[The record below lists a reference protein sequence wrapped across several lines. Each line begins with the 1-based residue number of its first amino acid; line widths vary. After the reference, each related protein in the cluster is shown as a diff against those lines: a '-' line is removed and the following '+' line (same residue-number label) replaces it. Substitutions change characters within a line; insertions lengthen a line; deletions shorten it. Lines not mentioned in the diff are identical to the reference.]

1 MFSSNYLS
9 QRNSQSCYENTL
21 RPSLSDYNIASN
33 NEQIPQ
39 NNLFTQNPLIVSQ
52 RSNMSNNSM
61 RMQGTQQSLGLGSN
75 NYINYKQF
83 ENIMIENVKSFP
95 DQVSNYLTNSNGDIS
110 LRLLMNSIYSASL
123 VTSQNFNKINN
134 TFGAKLTNSNICVEN
149 FLELCAKMN
158 YLLNVIDND
167 LVNQFSLLTS
177 FHGYDES
184 VQNEEKDNIETIER
198 VINECNELLFE
209 KIIKP
214 NQNSMN
220 FNEEINQNCVELK
233 MILLEEMNIL
243 YQNLN
248 KLIKL
253 RKERNDNQNK
263 YQQILDGVAEII
275 SSLTDK
281 FIFSNKNETDK
292 ENDLVCEE
300 NKENIINVNNEVDN
314 KDINNS
320 DATDEVKIQKR
331 LATIKIISE
340 INKRYK
346 RRKKK
351 KYFK

>member
-9 QRNSQSCYENTL
+9 QRNSQSCYENSL
-21 RPSLSDYNIASN
+21 RPSLSDYNVVSN
-33 NEQIPQ
+33 NEPIPQ

-263 YQQILDGVAEII
+263 YQQILDGVAEVI

-281 FIFSNKNETDK
+281 FIFSNKNETDN

-300 NKENIINVNNEVDN
+300 NKENNINVNNEVDN

>member
-9 QRNSQSCYENTL
+9 ERNSQSCYENTL

-263 YQQILDGVAEII
+263 YQQILDGVAEVI
-275 SSLTDK
+275 SSLTYK
-281 FIFSNKNETDK
+281 FIYSNKNETDN

-300 NKENIINVNNEVDN
+300 NKENNINVNNDVDN

-331 LATIKIISE
+331 LSTIKIISE

>member
-21 RPSLSDYNIASN
+21 RPSLSEYNHLSN
-33 NEQIPQ
+33 NDSIPQ
-39 NNLFTQNPLIVSQ
+39 NNMFTQNPLIVSQ
-52 RSNMSNNSM
+52 QSSMSGNSI
-61 RMQGTQQSLGLGSN
+61 RMQGTQQSLGLGN

-95 DQVSNYLTNSNGDIS
+95 EQVSSHLTSSRGNLS
-110 LRLLMNSIYSASL
+110 LGLLINSICNASFT
-123 VTSQNFNKINN
+123 TSQSFDRINN
-134 TFGAKLTNSNICVEN
+134 TFSNKLTTSNICVEK
-149 FLELCAKMN
+149 FLELCAKVN
-158 YLLNVIDND
+158 ALLDIIDNN
-167 LVNQFSLLTS
+167 LINQFSLLTS

-184 VQNEEKDNIETIER
+184 IQNEEKDNIETIER

-220 FNEEINQNCVELK
+220 FNEEINQNCIELK
-233 MILLEEMNIL
+233 NILFEEMNIL

-253 RKERNDNQNK
+253 RKEKNDHQNE

-275 SSLTDK
+275 ASLKDK
-281 FIFSNKNETDK
+281 FIFSNNKDMNNE
-292 ENDLVCEE
+292 NVHVCEE
-300 NKENIINVNNEVDN
+300 NKENNINRNKEADN
-314 KDINNS
+314 KEINNP
-320 DATDEVKIQKR
+320 DVTDEVKIQKR

-340 INKRYK
+340 MNKRYK
-346 RRKKK
+346 RKKK

>member
-9 QRNSQSCYENTL
+9 QRNSQSCYENSL
-21 RPSLSDYNIASN
+21 RPSLSDYNVVSN

-220 FNEEINQNCVELK
+220 FNEEINQNCAELK

-263 YQQILDGVAEII
+263 YQQILDGVAEVI

-351 KYFK
+351 KNFK

>member
-1 MFSSNYLS
+1 MFSSNYLT

-21 RPSLSDYNIASN
+21 RPSLSDYNVVSN
-33 NEQIPQ
+33 NEQTPQ

-61 RMQGTQQSLGLGSN
+61 RMQGTQQSLGLGGN

-95 DQVSNYLTNSNGDIS
+95 DQVSNYLTNSSGDIS
-110 LRLLMNSIYSASL
+110 LRLIMNSIYSASL
-123 VTSQNFNKINN
+123 VTSQNFNKINT

-158 YLLNVIDND
+158 YLLNAIDND

-184 VQNEEKDNIETIER
+184 VQNEEKDNIETIEK

-263 YQQILDGVAEII
+263 YQQILDGVAEVIN
-275 SSLTDK
+275 SLTDK
-281 FIFSNKNETDK
+281 FIFSNKNEAAN
-292 ENDLVCEE
+292 ENVLVCEE
-300 NKENIINVNNEVDN
+300 NKENNINVNNEVDN
-314 KDINNS
+314 KDSNNS
-320 DATDEVKIQKR
+320 DATDEIKIQKR

>member
-21 RPSLSDYNIASN
+21 RPSLSDYNVVSN

-184 VQNEEKDNIETIER
+184 VQNEEKDNIEKIER

-263 YQQILDGVAEII
+263 YQQILDGVAEVIN
-275 SSLTDK
+275 SLTDK
-281 FIFSNKNETDK
+281 FIFSNKNEIDNK
-292 ENDLVCEE
+292 NVLVCEE
-300 NKENIINVNNEVDN
+300 NKENNINVNNEVDN
-314 KDINNS
+314 KDSNNS
-320 DATDEVKIQKR
+320 DATDEIKIQKR

-351 KYFK
+351 KNFK

>member
-1 MFSSNYLS
+1 MFSSNYLT

-21 RPSLSDYNIASN
+21 RPSLSDYNVVSN
-33 NEQIPQ
+33 NEQTPQ

-61 RMQGTQQSLGLGSN
+61 RMQGTQQSLGLGGN

-95 DQVSNYLTNSNGDIS
+95 DQVSNYLTNSSGDIS
-110 LRLLMNSIYSASL
+110 LRLIMNSIYSASL
-123 VTSQNFNKINN
+123 VTSQNFNKINT

-184 VQNEEKDNIETIER
+184 VQNEEKDNIETIEK

-263 YQQILDGVAEII
+263 YQEILDGVAEVIN
-275 SSLTDK
+275 SLTDK
-281 FIFSNKNETDK
+281 FIFSNKNEAAN
-292 ENDLVCEE
+292 ENVLVCEE
-300 NKENIINVNNEVDN
+300 NKENNINVNNEVDN
-314 KDINNS
+314 KDSNNS
-320 DATDEVKIQKR
+320 DATDEIKIQKR

>member
-9 QRNSQSCYENTL
+9 QRNSQSCYENSL
-21 RPSLSDYNIASN
+21 RPSLSDYNVVSN

-184 VQNEEKDNIETIER
+184 VQNEEKDNIEKIER

-263 YQQILDGVAEII
+263 YQQILDGVAEVIN
-275 SSLTDK
+275 SLTDK
-281 FIFSNKNETDK
+281 FIFSNKNEIDNK
-292 ENDLVCEE
+292 NVLVCEE
-300 NKENIINVNNEVDN
+300 NKENNINVNNEVDN
-314 KDINNS
+314 KDSNNS
-320 DATDEVKIQKR
+320 DATDEIKIQKR

>member
-9 QRNSQSCYENTL
+9 QRNSQSCYENSL
-21 RPSLSDYNIASN
+21 RPSLSDYNVVSN

-184 VQNEEKDNIETIER
+184 VQNEEKDNIEKIER

-263 YQQILDGVAEII
+263 YQQILDGVAEVIN
-275 SSLTDK
+275 SLTDK
-281 FIFSNKNETDK
+281 FIFSNKNEIDNK
-292 ENDLVCEE
+292 NVLVCEE
-300 NKENIINVNNEVDN
+300 NKENNINVNNEVDN
-314 KDINNS
+314 KDSNNS
-320 DATDEVKIQKR
+320 DATDEIKIQKR

-351 KYFK
+351 KNFK

>member
-1 MFSSNYLS
+1 
-9 QRNSQSCYENTL
+9 
-21 RPSLSDYNIASN
+21 
-33 NEQIPQ
+33 
-39 NNLFTQNPLIVSQ
+39 
-52 RSNMSNNSM
+52 
-61 RMQGTQQSLGLGSN
+61 
-75 NYINYKQF
+75 
-83 ENIMIENVKSFP
+83 MIENVKSFP

-220 FNEEINQNCVELK
+220 FNEEINQNCAELK

-263 YQQILDGVAEII
+263 YQQILDGVAEVI

>member
-9 QRNSQSCYENTL
+9 QRNSQSCYENSL
-21 RPSLSDYNIASN
+21 RPSLSDYNVVSN

-263 YQQILDGVAEII
+263 YQQILDGVVEVIN
-275 SSLTDK
+275 SLTDK
-281 FIFSNKNETDK
+281 FIFSNKNETDNK
-292 ENDLVCEE
+292 NVLVCEE
-300 NKENIINVNNEVDN
+300 NKENNINVNNEVDN
-314 KDINNS
+314 KDSNNS
-320 DATDEVKIQKR
+320 DATDEIKIQKR

-351 KYFK
+351 KNFK

>member
-9 QRNSQSCYENTL
+9 QRNSQSCYENSL
-21 RPSLSDYNIASN
+21 RPSLSDYNVVSN

-281 FIFSNKNETDK
+281 FIFSNKNETDN

-300 NKENIINVNNEVDN
+300 NKENNINVNNDVDN

>member
-61 RMQGTQQSLGLGSN
+61 RIQGTQQSLGLGSN

-263 YQQILDGVAEII
+263 YQQILDGVAEVIN
-275 SSLTDK
+275 SLTDK
-281 FIFSNKNETDK
+281 FIFSNKNEIDNK
-292 ENDLVCEE
+292 NVLVCEE
-300 NKENIINVNNEVDN
+300 NKENNINVNNEVDN
-314 KDINNS
+314 KDSNNS
-320 DATDEVKIQKR
+320 DATDEIKIQKR

-351 KYFK
+351 KNFK

>member
-21 RPSLSDYNIASN
+21 RPSLSDYNISSN
-33 NEQIPQ
+33 NEQISQ
-39 NNLFTQNPLIVSQ
+39 NNIFTQNPLIISQ
-52 RSNMSNNSM
+52 HSNMSNNSM

-95 DQVSNYLTNSNGDIS
+95 EQVSNYLTSSRGDIS

-123 VTSQNFNKINN
+123 VTSQNFDKINN
-134 TFGAKLTNSNICVEN
+134 TFCAKLTSSNICVEK

-184 VQNEEKDNIETIER
+184 IQNEEKDNIETIER

-220 FNEEINQNCVELK
+220 FNEEINQNCIELK
-233 MILLEEMNIL
+233 NILFEEMNIL

-253 RKERNDNQNK
+253 RKEKNDHQNG
-263 YQQILDGVAEII
+263 YQQILDGVAEVIA
-275 SSLTDK
+275 SLKDK
-281 FIFSNKNETDK
+281 FIFSNNKDMNNE
-292 ENDLVCEE
+292 NVHVCEE
-300 NKENIINVNNEVDN
+300 NKENNINRNKEADN
-314 KDINNS
+314 KEINNS
-320 DATDEVKIQKR
+320 DVTDEVKIQKR

-340 INKRYK
+340 MNKRYK
-346 RRKKK
+346 RKKK

>member
-263 YQQILDGVAEII
+263 YQQILDGVAEVI

-281 FIFSNKNETDK
+281 FIFSNKNETDN
-292 ENDLVCEE
+292 ENDLACEE
-300 NKENIINVNNEVDN
+300 NKENNINVNNEVDN

>member
-1 MFSSNYLS
+1 
-9 QRNSQSCYENTL
+9 
-21 RPSLSDYNIASN
+21 
-33 NEQIPQ
+33 
-39 NNLFTQNPLIVSQ
+39 
-52 RSNMSNNSM
+52 
-61 RMQGTQQSLGLGSN
+61 
-75 NYINYKQF
+75 
-83 ENIMIENVKSFP
+83 MIENVKSFP
-95 DQVSNYLTNSNGDIS
+95 EQVSNYLTSSRGDIS

-123 VTSQNFNKINN
+123 VTSQNFDKINN
-134 TFGAKLTNSNICVEN
+134 TFCAKLTSSNICVEK

-184 VQNEEKDNIETIER
+184 IQNEEKDNIETIER

-220 FNEEINQNCVELK
+220 FNEEINQNCIELK
-233 MILLEEMNIL
+233 NILFEEMNIL

-253 RKERNDNQNK
+253 RKEKNDHQNE
-263 YQQILDGVAEII
+263 YQQILDGVAEVIA
-275 SSLTDK
+275 SLKDK
-281 FIFSNKNETDK
+281 FIFSNNKDINNE
-292 ENDLVCEE
+292 NVHVCEE
-300 NKENIINVNNEVDN
+300 NKENNINRNKEADN
-314 KDINNS
+314 KEINNS
-320 DATDEVKIQKR
+320 DVTDEVKIQKR

-340 INKRYK
+340 MNKRYK
-346 RRKKK
+346 RKKK

>member
-1 MFSSNYLS
+1 MFSSNYLT

-21 RPSLSDYNIASN
+21 RPSLSDYNISSN
-33 NEQIPQ
+33 NEQISQ
-39 NNLFTQNPLIVSQ
+39 NNIFTQNPLIISQ
-52 RSNMSNNSM
+52 HSNMSNNSM

-95 DQVSNYLTNSNGDIS
+95 EQVSNYLTSSRGDIS

-123 VTSQNFNKINN
+123 VTSQNFDKINN
-134 TFGAKLTNSNICVEN
+134 TFCAKLTSSNICVEK

-184 VQNEEKDNIETIER
+184 IQNEEKDNIETIER

-220 FNEEINQNCVELK
+220 FNEEINQNCIELK
-233 MILLEEMNIL
+233 NILFEEMNIL

-248 KLIKL
+248 KLIRL
-253 RKERNDNQNK
+253 RKEKNDHQNE
-263 YQQILDGVAEII
+263 YQQILDGVAEVIA
-275 SSLTDK
+275 SLKDK
-281 FIFSNKNETDK
+281 FIFSNNKDMNNE
-292 ENDLVCEE
+292 NVHVCEE
-300 NKENIINVNNEVDN
+300 NKENNINRNKEADN
-314 KDINNS
+314 KEINNS
-320 DATDEVKIQKR
+320 DVTDEVKIQKR

-340 INKRYK
+340 MNKRYK
-346 RRKKK
+346 RKKK

>member
-184 VQNEEKDNIETIER
+184 VQNEEKDNIQTIER

-263 YQQILDGVAEII
+263 YQQILDGVAEVIN
-275 SSLTDK
+275 SLTDK
-281 FIFSNKNETDK
+281 FIFSNKNETDNK
-292 ENDLVCEE
+292 NVLVCEE
-300 NKENIINVNNEVDN
+300 NKENNINVNNEVDN
-314 KDINNS
+314 KDSNNS
-320 DATDEVKIQKR
+320 HATDEIKIQKR

-351 KYFK
+351 KNFK

>member
-1 MFSSNYLS
+1 MFSSNYLT

-21 RPSLSDYNIASN
+21 RPSLSDYNISSN
-33 NEQIPQ
+33 NEQISQ
-39 NNLFTQNPLIVSQ
+39 NNIFTQNPLIISQ
-52 RSNMSNNSM
+52 HSNMSNNSM

-95 DQVSNYLTNSNGDIS
+95 EQVSNYLTSLRGDIS

-123 VTSQNFNKINN
+123 VTSQNFDKINN
-134 TFGAKLTNSNICVEN
+134 TFCAKLTSSNICVEK

-184 VQNEEKDNIETIER
+184 IQNEEKDNIETIER

-220 FNEEINQNCVELK
+220 FNEEINQNCIELK
-233 MILLEEMNIL
+233 NILFEEMNIL

-253 RKERNDNQNK
+253 RKEKNDHQNE
-263 YQQILDGVAEII
+263 YHQILDGVAEVIA
-275 SSLTDK
+275 SLKDK
-281 FIFSNKNETDK
+281 FIFSNNKDMNNE
-292 ENDLVCEE
+292 NVHVCEE
-300 NKENIINVNNEVDN
+300 NKENNINRNKEADN
-314 KDINNS
+314 KEINNS
-320 DATDEVKIQKR
+320 DVTDEVKIQKR

-340 INKRYK
+340 MNKRYK
-346 RRKKK
+346 RKKK

>member
-9 QRNSQSCYENTL
+9 QRNSQSCYENSL
-21 RPSLSDYNIASN
+21 RPSLSDYNVVSN

-95 DQVSNYLTNSNGDIS
+95 DQVSNYLTNSNGDMS

-263 YQQILDGVAEII
+263 YQQILDGVAEVI

-300 NKENIINVNNEVDN
+300 NKENIINVNNKVDN

-320 DATDEVKIQKR
+320 DASDEVKIQKR

>member
-1 MFSSNYLS
+1 MFSSNYLT

-21 RPSLSDYNIASN
+21 RPSLSDYNISSN
-33 NEQIPQ
+33 NEQISQ
-39 NNLFTQNPLIVSQ
+39 NNIFTQNPLIISQ
-52 RSNMSNNSM
+52 HSNMSNNSM

-95 DQVSNYLTNSNGDIS
+95 EQVSNYLTSSRGDIS

-123 VTSQNFNKINN
+123 VTSQNFDKINN
-134 TFGAKLTNSNICVEN
+134 TFCAKLTSSNICVEK

-184 VQNEEKDNIETIER
+184 IQNEEKDNIETIER

-220 FNEEINQNCVELK
+220 FNEEINQNCIELK
-233 MILLEEMNIL
+233 NILFEEMNIL

-248 KLIKL
+248 KLINL
-253 RKERNDNQNK
+253 RKEKNDHQNE
-263 YQQILDGVAEII
+263 YQQRQDGT
-275 SSLTDK
+275 L
-281 FIFSNKNETDK
+281 
-292 ENDLVCEE
+292 
-300 NKENIINVNNEVDN
+300 
-314 KDINNS
+314 
-320 DATDEVKIQKR
+320 
-331 LATIKIISE
+331 
-340 INKRYK
+340 
-346 RRKKK
+346 
-351 KYFK
+351 

>member
-263 YQQILDGVAEII
+263 YQQILDGVAEVI

-281 FIFSNKNETDK
+281 FIFSNKNETDN

-300 NKENIINVNNEVDN
+300 NKENNINVNNEVDN

>member
-263 YQQILDGVAEII
+263 YQQILDGVAEVI
-275 SSLTDK
+275 SSLTYK
-281 FIFSNKNETDK
+281 FIYSNKNETDN

-300 NKENIINVNNEVDN
+300 NKENNINVNNDVDN

-331 LATIKIISE
+331 LSTIKIISE

>member
-9 QRNSQSCYENTL
+9 QRNSQSCYENSL
-21 RPSLSDYNIASN
+21 RPSLSDYNVVSN

-220 FNEEINQNCVELK
+220 FNEEINQNCAELK

-263 YQQILDGVAEII
+263 YQQILDGVAEVI

>member
-1 MFSSNYLS
+1 MFSSNYLE
-9 QRNSQSCYENTL
+9 QRNSQSCYENSL
-21 RPSLSDYNIASN
+21 RPSLSDYNVVSN

-52 RSNMSNNSM
+52 RSNMNNNSM

-263 YQQILDGVAEII
+263 YQQILDGVAEVIN
-275 SSLTDK
+275 SLTDK
-281 FIFSNKNETDK
+281 FIFSNKNETDN
-292 ENDLVCEE
+292 ENVLVCEE
-300 NKENIINVNNEVDN
+300 NKENNINVNNEVDN